1 MNLYYAQIGYE
12 TGVGQGV
19 YRDYY
24 VYASSLENAR
34 YHATTLMNS
43 FSAKKE
49 YFSLNRLEEVTPYE
63 GMVIG

>member
-24 VYASSLENAR
+24 IYASSLENAR
-34 YHATTLMNS
+34 YHATALINS
-43 FSAKKE
+43 FSTKNKC
-49 YFSLNRLEEVTPYE
+49 FSLNRLGEVTPYE